1 MQELVDKLSR
11 SMLDSFISK
20 KFLIELAVKHTD
32 ISEDRGKELLT
43 QFQNELNLI
52 SEIANYKN

>member
-20 KFLIELAVKHTD
+20 KFLIELAVKHAD